1 MKSNHAIVL
10 GGGCAGL
17 LASKVLS
24 KHFDRVTLVE
34 QGEGAQRIPQAVHLH
49 VLLKRGQNL
58 FAHIFPGILH
68 DLKQRCPSID
78 WAKQSEWHGYFGKY
92 PQYESGLN
100 TLMFSRT
107 FLDRIMNNH
116 IERTP
121 NIVVLRGQGSVIF
134 NKKEQRACGVVV
146 QKPLQDITLFAD
158 RIIDARGRRS
168 MILKEMSNH
177 GFETPP
183 FKHRASPLSYASCV
197 FEISKAEVERRQC
210 YLQVRTG
217 FCEQGFVVSPIED
230 NRLMVTIIG
239 LKTAPPKTMLDF
251 KEIFS
256 TLILPYMPWLSDA
269 QPASDLHVFRNFSS
283 RRCHFGA
290 IKMPKGLLVIGDA
303 TCIINPVYG
312 QGMTMAATQAALLD
326 NYCLHKR
333 ANFEQ
338 SFQRAVDQSTLF
350 PWLMAEIE
358 DCRGEKASLQKK
370 LLQNYVDRILR
381 GAVADRA
388 LHNAFM
394 RTLHMLDS
402 PYSLFYPSIFFRAL
416 RG

>member
-17 LASKVLS
+17 LASKVLA

-34 QGEGAQRIPQAVHLH
+34 QGEGTQRIPQAVHLH
-49 VLLKRGQNL
+49 VLLKRGQDL
-58 FAHIFPGILH
+58 FEQIFPGILH

-78 WAKQSEWHGYFGKY
+78 WAKHSEWHGYFGKY

-100 TLMFSRT
+100 TLMFSRA
-107 FLDRIMNNH
+107 FLDCIMNEH
-116 IERTP
+116 IKRTP
-121 NIVVLRGQGSVIF
+121 NIIVLRGQGSVIF
-134 NKKEQRACGVVV
+134 DNKERRACGVVV
-146 QKPLQDITLFAD
+146 KKQQDIRLFAD

-168 MILKEMSNH
+168 MILKELGNA

-183 FKHRASPLSYASCV
+183 FKHRASFLSYASCV
-197 FEISKAEVERRQC
+197 FAISKHEVERRQC
-210 YLQVRTG
+210 YLQVRAG

-230 NRLMVTIIG
+230 DRLMVTIIG
-239 LKTAPPKTMLDF
+239 LKTQPPKTMHEF
-251 KEIFS
+251 KEIIS
-256 TLILPYMPWLSDA
+256 TLIVPYMPCLSDA
-269 QPASDLHVFRNFSS
+269 QVAGDMHVFRNFSS

-312 QGMTMAATQAALLD
+312 QGMTMAAEQAALLD
-326 NYCLHKR
+326 DFCRQKR
-333 ANFEQ
+333 SNFEQ

-358 DCRGEKASLQKK
+358 DCRGEKAPLQKK
-370 LLQNYVDRILR
+370 LLQSYVDRILR
-381 GAVADRA
+381 GAIADRA

-416 RG
+416 RS